1 MMANDDQSIEINH
14 NHNWAD
20 ISDNSR
26 DFWIIDTSG
35 SRKINALLNLIK
47 NQQPDIEKIYLYA
60 KDPLESKYQAPING
74 REKIGIAKLKN
85 PKAFTHSWNQSNTR
99 FTLSIQ

>member
-20 ISDNSR
+20 ISDHSS
-26 DFWIIDTSG
+26 DFWIIDISG

-47 NQQPDIEKIYLYA
+47 NEQPDIEKIY
-60 KDPLESKYQAPING
+60 
-74 REKIGIAKLKN
+74 
-85 PKAFTHSWNQSNTR
+85 
-99 FTLSIQ
+99 